1 MEPRTAEQTLAEFEA
16 GVRAHLGPRALDG
29 IDGRVANRL
38 ANRDRVIDALIELL
52 QEGKTGTIEEVVE
65 RSGVARRSVFR
76 HFDDLA
82 ELTLEAFHRVLAQS
96 LPEIMIANRGEGPL
110 DDRIQTFVKVRV
122 RSVQIM
128 KPFRLAGRTR
138 FAKSESIPIVFAVTV
153 QLARDQIDRQFET
166 ELAALDAIAA
176 THLVDAIA
184 MVTSADSYE
193 MLTDHL
199 KRSTESV
206 HTTWAEIIRILLRS
220 GGPS

>member
-1 MEPRTAEQTLAEFEA
+1 M
-16 GVRAHLGPRALDG
+16 
-29 IDGRVANRL
+29 
-38 ANRDRVIDALIELL
+38 
-52 QEGKTGTIEEVVE
+52 
-65 RSGVARRSVFR
+65 ARRSVFR

-153 QLARDQIDRQFET
+153 QLARDQIVKQFET
-166 ELAALDAIAA
+166 ELAAFDETTA

-199 KRSTESV
+199 KRSVGSV
-206 HTTWAEIIRILLRS
+206 HTTWTEIIRVLLRS